1 MEKGTRKTVCR
12 KVSELLDN
20 RYAYVEHKTV
30 VKNNAG
36 NNITYK
42 LTFDV
47 DVNGDYHTN
56 THFKNAN
63 IDVTKG

>member
-47 DVNGDYHTN
+47 DVNGEKHKKYN
-56 THFKNAN
+56 WKAAFM
-63 IDVTKG
+63 KG